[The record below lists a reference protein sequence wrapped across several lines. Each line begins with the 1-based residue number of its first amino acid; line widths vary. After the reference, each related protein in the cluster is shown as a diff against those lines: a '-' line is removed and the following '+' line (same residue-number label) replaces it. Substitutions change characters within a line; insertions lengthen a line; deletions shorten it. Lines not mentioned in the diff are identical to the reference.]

1 MTLNLI
7 ILKDFNAG
15 KLLDE
20 FSKIQYF
27 IQKLFKVSSIPELLE
42 KVTVQNTFICGKS
55 IFESNIIINKF
66 LFLDEGG
73 FLCKTCAV
81 DSSCTICTACFK
93 NSNHEGHQYEF
104 NKNIMGCCDCG
115 DVNAW

>member
-55 IFESNIIINKF
+55 IFESNIIGILRVIANSIEA
-66 LFLDEGG
+66 L
-73 FLCKTCAV
+73 LCLQK
-81 DSSCTICTACFK
+81 K
-93 NSNHEGHQYEF
+93 
-104 NKNIMGCCDCG
+104 
-115 DVNAW
+115 